1 MDEIMKYLVGNFKNK
16 LNKNDI
22 VKYSNRLNELSFKNI
37 EVIICPSSI
46 YLSFFNG
53 INYKLGVQDISSFI
67 DKTITG
73 EISGEQLKSMG
84 VEYVIV
90 GHSERRIYKNE
101 LNIDFINKIN
111 NAIDSGIKVI
121 YCIGESLSDKENG
134 NTYMTLEKQISEVLN
149 NVELKGIMIA
159 YEPVWAIGSG
169 IIPTTKE
176 IKENIGFIKDII
188 EEKYD
193 IKLKVLY
200 GGSVNS
206 DNISELNTIKN
217 VDGFLV
223 GGASTNIDSLESILI
238 ELEK

>member
-1 MDEIMKYLVGNFKNK
+1 MKYLVCNFKNK
-16 LNKNDI
+16 LNKEDI
-22 VKYSNRLNELSFKNI
+22 IKYSNKLDELGIKNI
-37 EVIICPSSI
+37 ELVICPSNI
-46 YLSFFNG
+46 YISYFNG
-53 INYKLGVQDISSFI
+53 DNYNLGVQDISSFI

-73 EISGEQLKSMG
+73 EITGEQLKSMG
-84 VEYVIV
+84 VKYVIV

-111 NAIDSGIKVI
+111 NAIENDIKVI
-121 YCIGESLSDKENG
+121 YCIGESLKEKEEG
-134 NTYMTLEKQISEVLN
+134 NTYIVLEKEISEVLN
-149 NVELKGIMIA
+149 NVELKNIIIA

-169 IIPTTKE
+169 KVPTNEE
-176 IKENIGFIKDII
+176 IKENIEFINKII
-188 EEKYD
+188 KEKYD
-193 IKLKVLY
+193 TKLKVLY
-200 GGSVNS
+200 GGSVNK